1 MTLEHRLLG
10 LWYGPAWR
18 TAALWPLEALY
29 RLVVRSRRVAYESGL
44 LACEDAGAP
53 VVVVG
58 NLTVGGTGKT
68 PIASWLAGQLRARGF
83 VTAIVLRGYGGRH
96 HGGPLRVTRDTD
108 PAIAGDEAVLH
119 AHRGAE
125 LVFVDSDR
133 TAAARA
139 AVAAG
144 AQIVVSDDGL
154 QHLRL
159 ARQYEIVVVDATR
172 GLGNGHLLPAGPL
185 REPRGRLAA
194 VDAIVVTD
202 RGGGGDNPAACLG
215 SRAIRARLT
224 PGRAVNMV
232 DGSRRELADFRG
244 ERVQAVAGVG
254 HPDAYFAGLRAAGLD
269 VDAHALPD
277 HAAIDEASLAWAR
290 NATVLMTEKD
300 AVKCLRFARPGWW
313 YVDLDVAFEPPSAA
327 EELVANVLAASRRS
341 PASGGRLG

>member
-1 MTLEHRLLG
+1 MILERRLLG

-18 TAALWPLEALY
+18 TVALWPLEGLY
-29 RLVVRSRRVAYESGL
+29 RLVVWSRRAAYRSGFL
-44 LACEDAGAP
+44 ERTDAGAP

-68 PIASWLAGQLRARGF
+68 PIASWLAAELRARGH
-83 VTAIVLRGYGGRH
+83 VVAVVLRGYGGRH
-96 HGGPLRVTRDTD
+96 AGAPLEVTRDTD

-119 AHRGAE
+119 AHRGAQ
-125 LVFVDSDR
+125 LVFVGSDR

-159 ARQYEIVVVDATR
+159 ARQYEIVVIDAKR

-185 REPRGRLAA
+185 REPGRRLAA

-202 RGGGGDNPAACLG
+202 RGNSGQVDVASFG
-215 SRAIRARLT
+215 SRAIRARLIL
-224 PGRAVNMV
+224 GRAVNLV
-232 DGSRRELADFRG
+232 DGSRRALADFRG
-244 ERVQAVAGVG
+244 QRVHAIAGVG
-254 HPDAYFAGLRAAGLD
+254 HPAAYFAALHAAGLD
-269 VDAHALPD
+269 IDAQALPD
-277 HAAIDEASLAWAR
+277 HAVIDQQSLGWAR
-290 NATVLMTEKD
+290 DATVLMTEKD

-313 YVDLDVAFEPPSAA
+313 YVDLEVAFEPPSVAA
-327 EELVANVLAASRRS
+327 ELVAQVLAATRRN
-341 PASGGRLG
+341 PVGGGRVG

>member
-1 MTLEHRLLG
+1 MSLERRLLG

-29 RLVVRSRRVAYESGL
+29 GLVVRSRRAAYQNGL
-44 LACEDAGAP
+44 LEREDAGAP

-68 PIASWLAGQLRARGF
+68 PIASWLAAELRARGH
-83 VTAIVLRGYGGRH
+83 VVAVVLRGYGGRQT
-96 HGGPLRVTRDTD
+96 GAPLQVTRGSD

-125 LVFVDSDR
+125 LVFVGSDR

-144 AQIVVSDDGL
+144 AQIVVCDDGL

-159 ARQYEIVVVDATR
+159 ARQYEIAVIDAER

-185 REPRGRLAA
+185 REPGRRLAT

-202 RGGGGDNPAACLG
+202 RGSSGESGAARFG
-215 SRAIRARLT
+215 PRAVRARLI
-224 PGRAVNMV
+224 PGMAVNLV

-244 ERVQAVAGVG
+244 QRVHAIAGVG
-254 HPDAYFAGLRAAGLD
+254 HPDAYFRALRAVGLD
-269 VDAHALPD
+269 IDAQALPD
-277 HAAIDEASLAWAR
+277 HAVIDRASLDWAR
-290 NATVLMTEKD
+290 DATVLMTEKD
-300 AVKCLRFARPGWW
+300 AVKCQGFARPGWW

-327 EELVANVLAASRRS
+327 GELVAQVLAAARRN
-341 PASGGRLG
+341 PVGGGPVG